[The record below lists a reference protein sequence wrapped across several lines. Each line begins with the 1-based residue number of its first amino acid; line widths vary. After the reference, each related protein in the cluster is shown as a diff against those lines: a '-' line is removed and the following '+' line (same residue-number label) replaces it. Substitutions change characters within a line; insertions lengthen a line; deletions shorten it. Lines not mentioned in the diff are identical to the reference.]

1 MLFELIDDLAC
12 HESAQLVW
20 LASSCLAVVYVV
32 GWYLMCRRMNSWT
45 LEEPSH
51 AKTRKG
57 HKVSVILPVKG
68 VHEQTLDN
76 WRTQI
81 KLDHGGET
89 EYFFCMESTQD
100 PAYKAAMEFKEEQ
113 KDLKNVNVVVCGLSF
128 YCTQKIHNLLEGVS
142 QISKESNYVLFL
154 DDDAQMSSR
163 ILLSLM
169 DVLDRDDKVLIA
181 SGWPFEVNPKTF
193 AGFMLFAYRM
203 LSVIALGQKYPT
215 VLWGGCLLLR
225 TRDLFDDKVGI
236 LQAWEDCGYSDDMI
250 MAGRASKV
258 NKKIFIPPV
267 AVLPSMMKE
276 DYSVRN
282 HWNYIRR
289 QMFVCDT
296 YSDIFD
302 RMNNLFLLI
311 VICII
316 VLLVGCLTFQVLILA
331 SLVGAGKSWL
341 LGHLS
346 AYHLNRQSCG
356 WIPLA
361 PDVLYVI
368 ISAFALVWIHSI
380 YMANETLIK
389 TCSRVYGKQF
399 PPLTS
404 HYSVLFWVKFF
415 FALLAQCTFQSSSA
429 VIAMLDNSIV
439 WSGICYKKAKGKV
452 ASVWRRTTDG
462 EWYTVPLK
470 ESQEKAKTARMKRP

>member
-100 PAYKAAMEFKEEQ
+100 PVSKRAYKAAMEFKEEQ

-169 DVLDRDDKVLIA
+169 DVLDRDDKVLI
-181 SGWPFEVNPKTF
+181 
-193 AGFMLFAYRM
+193 AYRM

-368 ISAFALVWIHSI
+368 ISA
-380 YMANETLIK
+380 
-389 TCSRVYGKQF
+389 
-399 PPLTS
+399 
-404 HYSVLFWVKFF
+404 
-415 FALLAQCTFQSSSA
+415 SA

-439 WSGICYKKAKGKV
+439 WSGICYKKAKGKMG
-452 ASVWRRTTDG
+452 SGIQCR
-462 EWYTVPLK
+462 
-470 ESQEKAKTARMKRP
+470 